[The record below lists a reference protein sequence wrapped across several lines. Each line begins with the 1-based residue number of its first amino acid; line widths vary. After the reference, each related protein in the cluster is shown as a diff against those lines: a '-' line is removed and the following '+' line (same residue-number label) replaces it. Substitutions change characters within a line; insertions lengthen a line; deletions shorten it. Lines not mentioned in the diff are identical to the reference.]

1 MIKQMNE
8 CAQALVDN
16 LEQEAESGNH
26 FECKE

>member
-1 MIKQMNE
+1 MRQMNE

-16 LEQEAESGNH
+16 MEQEAESVDH